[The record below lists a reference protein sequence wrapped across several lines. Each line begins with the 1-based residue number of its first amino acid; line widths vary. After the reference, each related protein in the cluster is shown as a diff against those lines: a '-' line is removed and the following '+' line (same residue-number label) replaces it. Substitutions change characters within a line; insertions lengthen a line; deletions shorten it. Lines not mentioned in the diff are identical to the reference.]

1 MPTTPHAA
9 PTFMDQ
15 LSRIK
20 AEAARAQIDTSR
32 LKRSL
37 DEFLSTA
44 EARDPDIVGFWADES
59 GSESNNSQADRPHAT
74 NGNNERDGNN
84 HKRHA
89 GCSWTPMPCHSASGV
104 GGPGFD
110 PNPSGV
116 APMAGVAERYF
127 PA

>member
-1 MPTTPHAA
+1 MLTTPHAA

-37 DEFLSTA
+37 DEFLSPA

-59 GSESNNSQADRPHAT
+59 GSESNNSQADRSTPPMETRKGMETTTSGTRGALGHPSLAT
-74 NGNNERDGNN
+74 VRAEWVARGSIRT
-84 HKRHA
+84 HRVWHR
-89 GCSWTPMPCHSASGV
+89 WVASRKGM
-104 GGPGFD
+104 
-110 PNPSGV
+110 S
-116 APMAGVAERYF
+116 